1 VALRLRPRWPLRAAT
16 WAGLLWMPQV
26 ALLALEAPAV
36 LIAATAFV
44 AGAGM
49 SFVVVIWNTAL
60 HEHIPAR
67 ALARVS
73 SYDWAGTLV
82 FLPIGFALAGPAS
95 AALSASTVLWLGVGW
110 SVISAAVVLA
120 VPSVRAMGR
129 VDYSLSSGA

>member
-1 VALRLRPRWPLRAAT
+1 MV
-16 WAGLLWMPQV
+16 
-26 ALLALEAPAV
+26 LLALQSPAW
-36 LIAATAFV
+36 LIALAALP

-49 SFVVVIWNTAL
+49 AFVVTVWNTAL
-60 HEHIPAR
+60 HEHVPAR

-82 FLPIGFALAGPAS
+82 FLPAGFALAGPAASLLSVPAVLWIGAGWSLAS
-95 AALSASTVLWLGVGW
+95 AAA
-110 SVISAAVVLA
+110 VLA

>member
-1 VALRLRPRWPLRAAT
+1 
-16 WAGLLWMPQV
+16 V
-26 ALLALEAPAV
+26 ALLAVEAPV
-36 LIAATAFV
+36 WLIGAAALA

-49 SFVVVIWNTAL
+49 AFVVVVWSTAL
-60 HEHIPAR
+60 QEHVPTR

-82 FLPIGFALAGPAS
+82 FLPVGFLVAGPAA
-95 AALSASTVLWLGVGW
+95 AALSTSAVLWLGVIW
-110 SVISAAVVLA
+110 SVAAAAAVLA